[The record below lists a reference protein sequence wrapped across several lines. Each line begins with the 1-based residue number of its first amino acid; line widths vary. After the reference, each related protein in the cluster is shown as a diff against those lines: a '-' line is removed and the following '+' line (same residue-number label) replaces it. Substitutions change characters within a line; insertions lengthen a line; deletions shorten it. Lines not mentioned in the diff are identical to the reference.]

1 LRGCMAA
8 KHPGGATTMSS
19 QRCSPRTLAAAA
31 CALLLLLGKPPAAN
45 AEDEAAAASRQSG
58 GFPELESKYI
68 FGSFT
73 RGASV
78 GEVGERAIEP
88 DTVANF
94 GHRAGL
100 YTTTETEL
108 ELEYTPTKFLQIEI
122 GPTISYYNIRG
133 VPGLEDRSNT
143 GGLNGING
151 TIRSLLIEHGQS
163 PLAVTLSVEPMWHSL
178 NETSGAAVST
188 YGLETKI
195 EADAEL
201 IKDRLF
207 YAFNALYA
215 PETTIAEDAA
225 STWHP
230 EATLGLSSAL
240 AFQVIPNV
248 VIGADLWYL
257 RHYDSLGTGS
267 FTGDAVYLGPTFFWK
282 VSPKMLISASWE
294 AQVAGRESVGASS
307 LDLTDFSRQ
316 RARLLVEFD
325 F

>member
-1 LRGCMAA
+1 
-8 KHPGGATTMSS
+8 MSS
-19 QRCSPRTLAAAA
+19 QPCSLLRALAAAP
-31 CALLLLLGKPPAAN
+31 CALLLHLGTLPVAY
-45 AEDEAAAASRQSG
+45 AEDEPAASAVQRKGS
-58 GFPELESKYI
+58 GFPDLESKDI

-78 GEVGERAIEP
+78 GEEGERAIEP
-88 DTVANF
+88 DTAANL
-94 GHRAGL
+94 GRRAGL
-100 YTTTETEL
+100 YTATETEL

-133 VPGLEDRSNT
+133 VPGLEDRSNA
-143 GGLNGING
+143 GGINGING

-163 PLAVTLSVEPMWHSL
+163 PFAVTLSVEPMWHSL
-178 NETSGAAVST
+178 TETSGAAVST

-201 IKDRLF
+201 IKNRLF

-215 PETTIAEDAA
+215 PETTIAEGAA

-230 EATLGLSSAL
+230 EGTLGLSSAL
-240 AFQVIPNV
+240 AFQVVPNV

-257 RHYDSLGTGS
+257 RHYESLATGA

-282 VSPKMLISASWE
+282 VSPKILISASWE
-294 AQVAGRESVGASS
+294 AQVAGRESAGSSS